1 MTDNV
6 NENFISM
13 HSKNFSKDDLINC
26 MRGIPALLFRIEIA
40 KNRIE
45 YLNDYHID
53 GLGSNTFLFLK
64 NKTLSKEII
73 LEEDY
78 PNYISFIKATQQA
91 KPSKKIIRIKTPNE
105 EIRWIKLIGS
115 HNSYNPEFYLGVMTD
130 ITSTVELVNDMV
142 KEESE
147 SLAMINILDN
157 PVLLVNLETKGIIS
171 NNNAA
176 HELFGYSSNEF
187 NGLKLNDIYHKRY
200 TGEINKILE
209 NVIFDKKWEG
219 RIVFRRKS
227 KDFLLCN
234 TCMRTFRIKNKL
246 LLLVS
251 IHSVELTSKEQN
263 TKAQNSLSN
272 SFSISEKEY
281 IQNLIKKISPVSEIK
296 SILDLFIN
304 NPLPGLKP
312 FDGVIYSD
320 IQVSKDK
327 VIVFA
332 SGKGFNNSP
341 LGEVF
346 TYEGTIAENIEQYKL
361 NHLIV
366 DDTMSSLKAIDWAL
380 FIPAG
385 IRSYYAKPFFERN
398 TLRSILILCSNKA
411 DNFSDECVDQYDL
424 LCEPFIKG
432 LKNWRKLQRTK
443 KVVD

>member
-6 NENFISM
+6 NDNFISM
-13 HSKNFSKDDLINC
+13 HSKILTGDDLLNC
-26 MRGIPALLFRIEIA
+26 IRGMPALLFRIEIA

-53 GLGSNTFLFLK
+53 GLGSNTFLLLK

-73 LEEDY
+73 LEDDY
-78 PNYISFIKATQQA
+78 PYYISFIKATQQA
-91 KPSKKIIRIKTPNE
+91 KPSEIIIRVKTPNE

-115 HNSYNPEFYLGVMTD
+115 HNSYNPGFYLGVIMD
-130 ITSTVELVNDMV
+130 ITSSVQLVNDMV
-142 KEESE
+142 KEENE

-157 PVLLVNLETKGIIS
+157 PVVLVNLETKEIVS

-176 HELFGYSSNEF
+176 HELFGYSINEF
-187 NGLKLNDIYHKRY
+187 SGLKLNDLYHKGY

-219 RIVFRRKS
+219 KVFFRRKS
-227 KDFLLCN
+227 KDRFLCN
-234 TCMRTFRIKNKL
+234 TCMRTFRIKDKI

-263 TKAQNSLSN
+263 KKVQNSLSDN
-272 SFSISEKEY
+272 FSISEKEY
-281 IQNLIKKISPVSEIK
+281 IQDLIKKVSSVSEIK

-312 FDGVIYSD
+312 FDGIIYSD
-320 IQVSKDK
+320 IQVNRDK
-327 VIVFA
+327 VVVYS
-332 SGKGFNNSP
+332 SGTGFSNP
-341 LGEVF
+341 PFGEIF

-361 NHLIV
+361 NYLIV
-366 DDTMSSLKAIDWAL
+366 EDTMSSIKAIDWAL

-398 TLRSILILCSNKA
+398 TLRSILILCSQKA
-411 DNFSDECVDQYDL
+411 DDFSDDCVEQYDL
-424 LCEPFIKG
+424 LCAPFIKG

-443 KVVD
+443 K

>member
-1 MTDNV
+1 
-6 NENFISM
+6 M
-13 HSKNFSKDDLINC
+13 HSKILTGDDLLNC
-26 MRGIPALLFRIEIA
+26 IRGMPALLFRIEIA

-53 GLGSNTFLFLK
+53 GLGSNTFLLLK

-73 LEEDY
+73 LEDDY
-78 PNYISFIKATQQA
+78 PYYISFIKATQQA
-91 KPSKKIIRIKTPNE
+91 KPSEIIIRVKTPNE

-115 HNSYNPEFYLGVMTD
+115 HNSYNPGFYLGVMMD
-130 ITSTVELVNDMV
+130 ITSSVQLVNDMV
-142 KEESE
+142 KEENE

-157 PVLLVNLETKGIIS
+157 PVVLVNLETKEIVS

-176 HELFGYSSNEF
+176 HELFGYSINEF
-187 NGLKLNDIYHKRY
+187 SGLKLNDLYHKGY

-219 RIVFRRKS
+219 KVFFRRKS
-227 KDFLLCN
+227 KDRFLCN
-234 TCMRTFRIKNKL
+234 TCMRTFRIKDKI

-251 IHSVELTSKEQN
+251 IHSVEVTSKEQN
-263 TKAQNSLSN
+263 KKAQNSLSDN
-272 SFSISEKEY
+272 FSISEKEY
-281 IQNLIKKISPVSEIK
+281 IEDLIKKVSSVSEIK

-312 FDGVIYSD
+312 FDGIIYSD
-320 IQVSKDK
+320 IQVNRDK
-327 VIVFA
+327 VVVYS
-332 SGKGFNNSP
+332 SGTGFSNP
-341 LGEVF
+341 PFGEIF

-361 NHLIV
+361 NYLIV
-366 DDTMSSLKAIDWAL
+366 EDTMSSIKAIDWAL

-398 TLRSILILCSNKA
+398 TLRSILILCSQKA
-411 DNFSDECVDQYDL
+411 DDFSDDCVEQYDL
-424 LCEPFIKG
+424 LCAPFIKG

-443 KVVD
+443 K